1 MEIRENNWLLSTAG
15 LSYCPCNISGL
26 GMTIKIPSIS
36 YILLHNLCDYTN
48 LPEKYKGYYS
58 FCIWY

>member
-1 MEIRENNWLLSTAG
+1 METRENNWLLNTAG

-48 LPEKYKGYYS
+48 LPRKYKGYYS